1 MVRLSAEHF
10 RAQEQTPKQN
20 TNPFARLLR
29 QSRSP
34 STSML
39 RGDEDKSASPLGSS
53 SAKKLK
59 KGWKMIGV
67 HPAERQS
74 LGSVEDADEGR
85 PATAG
90 ASLARQEEELKDV
103 SVPHSVDTSLEAAA
117 TTKAEELVG
126 DWENSK
132 KVRDEAENKTEEI
145 KKGGPEDKSV
155 AYDGDGATE
164 KEV

>member
-1 MVRLSAEHF
+1 MARLSAEHF

-20 TNPFARLLR
+20 TNPFTRLLR

-34 STSML
+34 TTPML

-74 LGSVEDADEGR
+74 LGSMEDVDEGR

-90 ASLARQEEELKDV
+90 ASLARQEEELKDI
-103 SVPHSVDTSLEAAA
+103 SVPHSVDNSLEAAA
-117 TTKAEELVG
+117 TMKAEELIG
-126 DWENSK
+126 DWEKGK
-132 KVRDEAENKTEEI
+132 KARDEVENKTEEI
-145 KKGGPEDKSV
+145 KKGDPEDN
-155 AYDGDGATE
+155 DGATE
-164 KEV
+164 KEVW